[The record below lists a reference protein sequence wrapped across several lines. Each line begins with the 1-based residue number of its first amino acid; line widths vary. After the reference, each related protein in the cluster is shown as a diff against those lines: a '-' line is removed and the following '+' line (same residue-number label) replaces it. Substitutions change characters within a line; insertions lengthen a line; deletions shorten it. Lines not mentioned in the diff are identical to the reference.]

1 MSKRRIKSLTVE
13 EILAQLEEVVEDED
27 VESAD
32 AVIIPPEADALT
44 DNEDIDD
51 DCTGNVNIE
60 DVAGSLELHV
70 AAQISNEEVIDDTT
84 GENAANHSE
93 INFET
98 KQAPNKK
105 RKLCNSV
112 PTWRCKTPEYTK
124 VHDRSKAYENNLM
137 NMKEQLN
144 GSTHVEVFEKYFLK
158 K

>member
-1 MSKRRIKSLTVE
+1 ME
-13 EILAQLEEVVEDED
+13 EILAQLEEAVEDED

-70 AAQISNEEVIDDTT
+70 AAQISNEEVIDDAT

-105 RKLCNSV
+105 
-112 PTWRCKTPEYTK
+112 
-124 VHDRSKAYENNLM
+124 
-137 NMKEQLN
+137 
-144 GSTHVEVFEKYFLK
+144 EKYAIQYQHGVVRHRNTQKFMIAVRPMK
-158 K
+158 IT